1 MCIRDSALADEGRT
15 ILISSHLLSEMSQ
28 TADHLVVIGKGRLVA
43 DQPTYDF
50 VKDHSQSSVLVRS
63 DHLDAF
69 SSALR
74 AEGIAFTESTDEE
87 GRPRLVISNQT
98 TDFVGQLAYSTGVP
112 LNELSLKRASLE
124 DAFMELTGDAV
135 QYHGSSGAPNPGI
148 AGTAGAATPFARP
161 TQQEV

>member
-1 MCIRDSALADEGRT
+1 M
-15 ILISSHLLSEMSQ
+15 
-28 TADHLVVIGKGRLVA
+28 A
-43 DQPTYDF
+43 DQPSYDF

-74 AEGIAFTESTDEE
+74 AEGIAFTESIDEE

-135 QYHGSSGAPNPGI
+135 QYHGSTGAPV
-148 AGTAGAATPFARP
+148 
-161 TQQEV
+161 E